1 MLMSRIE
8 AVMNETEV
16 TAWLDAH
23 PHFCMQYYSKK
34 YGSSSLLVEPF
45 MERDK
50 EIQRRRSVPVKK
62 FTRKELQELKKM
74 DRHELI
80 MELVRDIANDL
91 DVNSLSHKILVNVN
105 ILLNADRSS
114 LFLREGEG
122 ENYNLVSRLF
132 DVREG
137 SSVAESIHAES
148 EAIRI
153 RCGVGIVGY
162 VAQTKEIVNIADA
175 YQVCVCMHACVDA
188 IHNAICQHVPVRMN
202 DLTKMLTR

>member
-1 MLMSRIE
+1 MEEGKIAE
-8 AVMNETEV
+8 
-16 TAWLDAH
+16 WLDAH

-34 YGSSSLLVEPF
+34 YGNSLTPMDPLVQRE
-45 MERDK
+45 K
-50 EIQRRRSVPVKK
+50 EMQRRRSVPVKEP
-62 FTRKELQELKKM
+62 TRKGLQELKKM
-74 DRHELI
+74 SKPELI

-105 ILLNADRSS
+105 VLLNADRSS
-114 LFLREGEG
+114 LFLKEGEG

-137 SSVAESIHAES
+137 STVAESIHDES

-162 VAQTKEIVNIADA
+162 AAQTKEMVNIPNA
-175 YQVCVCMHACVDA
+175 YQVC
-188 IHNAICQHVPVRMN
+188 RM
-202 DLTKMLTR
+202 L

>member
-1 MLMSRIE
+1 MDE
-8 AVMNETEV
+8 AKVAE
-16 TAWLDAH
+16 WLDAH
-23 PHFCMQYYSKK
+23 PHFCMQYFSKK
-34 YGSSSLLVEPF
+34 YDEPSRTVDPF
-45 MERDK
+45 IQRER
-50 EIQRRRSVPVKK
+50 EMQRRRSVPVKK
-62 FTRKELQELKKM
+62 DLQQLKKM
-74 DRHELI
+74 SKHELI
-80 MELVRDIANDL
+80 MELVRDIANEL

-137 SSVAESIHAES
+137 SSVAESMHDEA

-162 VAQTKEIVNIADA
+162 VAQTKETVNIVDA
-175 YQVCVCMHACVDA
+175 YQVCIV
-188 IHNAICQHVPVRMN
+188 
-202 DLTKMLTR
+202 

>member
-1 MLMSRIE
+1 MDE
-8 AVMNETEV
+8 AKIVE
-16 TAWLDAH
+16 WLDAH

-34 YGSSSLLVEPF
+34 YGNSSPTLPDPF
-45 MERDK
+45 VQREK
-50 EIQRRRSVPVKK
+50 EMQRRRSVPVKEP
-62 FTRKELQELKKM
+62 TRKALQELKKM
-74 DRHELI
+74 SRPELI

-105 ILLNADRSS
+105 VLLNADRSS

-122 ENYNLVSRLF
+122 EDYNLVSSLF

-137 SSVAESIHAES
+137 STVAESMHAES

-162 VAQTKEIVNIADA
+162 VAQTKEMLNIADA
-175 YQVCVCMHACVDA
+175 YQVCCCCYCHLQC
-188 IHNAICQHVPVRMN
+188 
-202 DLTKMLTR
+202 

>member
-1 MLMSRIE
+1 MDE
-8 AVMNETEV
+8 AKVAE
-16 TAWLDAH
+16 WLDAH
-23 PHFCMQYYSKK
+23 PRFCMHYFSKK
-34 YGSSSLLVEPF
+34 FDNSPLVVDPF
-45 MERDK
+45 IQREK
-50 EIQRRRSVPVKK
+50 EMQRRRSVPVKK
-62 FTRKELQELKKM
+62 SSRKDLQELRKTNK
-74 DRHELI
+74 HELI

-132 DVREG
+132 DVRED
-137 SSVAESIHAES
+137 SSVAESIHAEA

-162 VAQTKEIVNIADA
+162 VAQTKELVNIADA
-175 YQVCVCMHACVDA
+175 YQVCSVLSVSTSC
-188 IHNAICQHVPVRMN
+188 
-202 DLTKMLTR
+202 

>member
-1 MLMSRIE
+1 MD
-8 AVMNETEV
+8 EV
-16 TAWLDAH
+16 KVAEWLDTH

-34 YGSSSLLVEPF
+34 YGKSSLGY
-45 MERDK
+45 MEDFSQREK
-50 EIQRRRSVPVKK
+50 EMHRRLSVPVKRFAK
-62 FTRKELQELKKM
+62 KDLHELKKM
-74 DRHELI
+74 DRSELI

-114 LFLREGEG
+114 LFLREGES

-137 SSVAESIHAES
+137 STVTESVHAES

-175 YQVCVCMHACVDA
+175 YEVIMIEC
-188 IHNAICQHVPVRMN
+188 
-202 DLTKMLTR
+202 

>member
-1 MLMSRIE
+1 MDE
-8 AVMNETEV
+8 AKVAE
-16 TAWLDAH
+16 WLDTH

-34 YGSSSLLVEPF
+34 YGKSSLLLDPF
-45 MERDK
+45 SQRDR
-50 EIQRRRSVPVKK
+50 EMQRRRSVPIKRSSKK
-62 FTRKELQELKKM
+62 DLRELKKM
-74 DRHELI
+74 DKSELI

-132 DVREG
+132 DVRED
-137 SSVAESIHAES
+137 STVTESMHAES
-148 EAIRI
+148 EAIRM

-175 YQVCVCMHACVDA
+175 YKVRYNIMFLQYSICTYAC
-188 IHNAICQHVPVRMN
+188 
-202 DLTKMLTR
+202 

>member
-1 MLMSRIE
+1 MDE
-8 AVMNETEV
+8 AKIAE
-16 TAWLDAH
+16 WLDAH
-23 PHFCMQYYSKK
+23 PHFCMQYFSKK
-34 YGSSSLLVEPF
+34 FNESSSPAVSPLIHS
-45 MERDK
+45 ER
-50 EIQRRRSVPVKK
+50 EMQRRRSVPVKK
-62 FTRKELQELKKM
+62 FSRKDLHELKKM
-74 DRHELI
+74 SKHELI

-137 SSVAESIHAES
+137 STVAESMHDES

-153 RCGVGIVGY
+153 RCGVGIVGH
-162 VAQTKEIVNIADA
+162 VAQTKEMVNIADA
-175 YQVCVCMHACVDA
+175 YQVCNVYYISNH
-188 IHNAICQHVPVRMN
+188 
-202 DLTKMLTR
+202 L